1 MLNYNARRRAQR
13 KDKASLDMEQKTK
26 EKAQKVSLNLVETL
40 LEIPFIFF
48 LVFLPSVV
56 DLPRD

>member
-1 MLNYNARRRAQR
+1 
-13 KDKASLDMEQKTK
+13 MEQETK
-26 EKAQKVSLNLVETL
+26 EKAQKGLLSLNLVETL
-40 LEIPFIFF
+40 LEITFIFF